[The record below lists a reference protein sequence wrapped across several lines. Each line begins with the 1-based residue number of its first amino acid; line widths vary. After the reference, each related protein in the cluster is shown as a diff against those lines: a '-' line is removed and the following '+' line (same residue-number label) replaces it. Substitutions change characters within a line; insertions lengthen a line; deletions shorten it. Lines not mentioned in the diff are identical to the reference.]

1 MAEGTFPP
9 CKLIMLKN
17 NSPNTIVI
25 QGPKEIHGFDP
36 PKHPETTQQK
46 TNLIGTATTAATPSK
61 TSSNGLK

>member
-36 PKHPETTQQK
+36 QNT
-46 TNLIGTATTAATPSK
+46 
-61 TSSNGLK
+61 LKPLNKKQIS